1 MEDIFGGPGPQGP
14 TSLGTGPGVIG
25 GDDNDFGGD
34 HYNNYRYLEGNVE
47 TDFNNLLRIFFGT
60 LASIEIN

>member
-25 GDDNDFGGD
+25 GDEHYNNGGD
-34 HYNNYRYLEGNVE
+34 HYNNYRSKL
-47 TDFNNLLRIFFGT
+47 
-60 LASIEIN
+60 